1 MMNKYKLWSG
11 VAVVLAVI
19 GLVASVW
26 PARAQGQPGDQLAHE
41 TIELAV
47 EEVVLLQDRHRAGRV
62 QPREGVQRLA
72 DLLGRQ
78 MATPVAIQGS
88 DKLRPAAYRTGCE
101 ALLLTIATRFG
112 LDVDPFLALM
122 DRSRSEEAS
131 KVGAT

>member
-1 MMNKYKLWSG
+1 MPSPRMEYLEFRDRRPLT
-11 VAVVLAVI
+11 AVEFDA
-19 GLVASVW
+19 
-26 PARAQGQPGDQLAHE
+26 ARRE
-41 TIELAV
+41 RELAIDDAQCGDV
-47 EEVVLLQDRHRAGRV
+47 IDV
-62 QPREGVQRLA
+62 QVLA

-101 ALLLTIATRFG
+101 AILLTIATGFG